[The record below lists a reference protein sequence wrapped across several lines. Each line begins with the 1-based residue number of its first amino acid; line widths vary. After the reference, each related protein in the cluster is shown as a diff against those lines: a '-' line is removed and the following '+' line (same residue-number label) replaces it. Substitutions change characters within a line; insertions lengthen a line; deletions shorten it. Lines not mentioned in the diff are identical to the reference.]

1 MTIDIVTIFPD
12 FFKPFVET
20 SMIRKAQEKGYVT
33 IRLHDLRDYSKDR
46 HRKVDDT
53 PYGGG
58 AGMVLTFQPLY
69 DAIMDL
75 KSEKSRVILLTPQG
89 RLFDQRQATEL
100 AGLEHVILIAGHYEG
115 FDARIEDY
123 VDLELSI
130 GNFVLT
136 GGEIP
141 AMAVADAIIRLV
153 PGVLHEES
161 ATTDSLQQGLLK
173 HPQYTKPASYLGHDV
188 PDVLLSGNHGLI
200 EAWRKRKSV
209 ERTLKKRPDLLKDF
223 AFDDAIVALIEEVKK
238 SCK

>member
-12 FFKPFVET
+12 FFKPFIET
-20 SMIRKAQEKGYVT
+20 SMIRKARERGYVT
-33 IRLHDLRDYSKDR
+33 IHLRDLRDYTKDR
-46 HRKVDDT
+46 HKKVDDT

-69 DAIMDL
+69 DAIRAL
-75 KSEKSRVILLTPQG
+75 RHEHSKVILLTPQG
-89 RLFDQRQATEL
+89 RLFDQERATKL
-100 AGLEHVILIAGHYEG
+100 SKTEHIILISGHYEG

-153 PGVLHEES
+153 PGVLHDES
-161 ATTDSLQQGLLK
+161 RETDSLQKRLLK

-200 EAWRKRKSV
+200 ETWRKRKSV
-209 ERTLKKRPDLLKDF
+209 ERTLEKRPDLLEHFD
-223 AFDDAIVALIEEVKK
+223 FDDSIASLIEEVKK

>member
-12 FFKPFVET
+12 FFKPFIET
-20 SMIRKAQEKGYVT
+20 SMIRKAREHGFVT
-33 IRLHDLRDYSKDR
+33 IHLRDLRDYTKDR
-46 HRKVDDT
+46 HKKVDDT

-69 DAIMDL
+69 DAITAL
-75 KSEKSRVILLTPQG
+75 KGKNSKVILLTPQG
-89 RLFDQRQATEL
+89 RLFDQRRATEL
-100 AGLEHVILIAGHYEG
+100 SKLEHIILLCGHYEG

-141 AMAVADAIIRLV
+141 AMAIADAIIRLV

-161 ATTDSLQQGLLK
+161 AATDSLQQGLLK

-188 PDVLLSGNHGLI
+188 PDVLLSGNHKLI

-209 ERTLKKRPDLLKDF
+209 ERTLEKRPDLFEEF
-223 AFDDAIVALIEEVKK
+223 AFDDTILSLIEEVKK